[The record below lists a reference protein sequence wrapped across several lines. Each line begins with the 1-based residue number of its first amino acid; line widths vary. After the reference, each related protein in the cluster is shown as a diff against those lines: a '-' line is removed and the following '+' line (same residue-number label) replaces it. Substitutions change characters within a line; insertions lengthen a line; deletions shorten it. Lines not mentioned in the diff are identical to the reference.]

1 MYYFA
6 RLLTREFERARTK
19 VAPTRDLALTPSEQ
33 RAAELATPG
42 MTNRAVAAAMFIG
55 PKTVEANLARI
66 YRRLG
71 INSRAELGR
80 LIGE

>member
-6 RLLTREFERARTK
+6 LLLTRESDRARTK
-19 VAPTRDLALTPSEQ
+19 VAPTRDLPLTPSEQ
-33 RAAELATPG
+33 RAAELATSG
-42 MTNRAVAAAMFIG
+42 M
-55 PKTVEANLARI
+55 ARI

-71 INSRAELGR
+71 INSRAKLGR